1 MTSLAAQ
8 WRTFRAAIFKNVRI
22 SLTYRPW
29 LINSLVSPV
38 VWIAISIFTYVGIA
52 SPAAIE
58 EGFRELTGSPAFTGF
73 LVLGQTIYS
82 FFTAMNWRGGMALER
97 ERFYGTF
104 EMILLSPASRV
115 VMVLGEAVWGIIDSG
130 WVIFL
135 TTVIASLLFGLS
147 FNVTDPLAVV
157 VGLALTFLAMIS
169 LGLFFSGFYVLSRSA
184 GPIAHAVQSPIRF
197 FSGVSF
203 PISALPVYLQF
214 VSYALPVTFGLNV
227 VRSSL
232 LGGGT
237 TLGLSQELIALVA
250 FTILFFILG
259 VWMIRKMEQVAKSR
273 GTLHTF

>member
-1 MTSLAAQ
+1 MTAH
-8 WRTFRAAIFKNVRI
+8 WRTFRASIFKNTRI

-38 VWIAISIFTYVGIA
+38 IWIAISIFTYVGIA
-52 SPAAIE
+52 SPQAIG
-58 EGFRELTGSPAFTGF
+58 EGFRELTGSPEFTGF
-73 LVLGQTIYS
+73 LILGQTIYS

-104 EMILLSPASRV
+104 EMILLSPANRV
-115 VMVLGEAVWGIIDSG
+115 VMVLGEAIWGMVDSG

-135 TTVIASLLFGLS
+135 TTLIASLLFGLG

-157 VGLALTFLAMIS
+157 GGLALTFLAMIS
-169 LGLFFSGFYVLSRSA
+169 LGLFFAGFYVLSRSA

-197 FSGVSF
+197 FTGVSF

-214 VSYALPVTFGLNV
+214 VSYAIPVTFGMTV

-232 LGGGT
+232 LRGGSVAA
-237 TLGLSQELIALVA
+237 LSGQLAPLAV
-250 FTILFFILG
+250 FTVLFFILG
-259 VWMIRKMEQVAKSR
+259 VWMIRRMEHVAKSR